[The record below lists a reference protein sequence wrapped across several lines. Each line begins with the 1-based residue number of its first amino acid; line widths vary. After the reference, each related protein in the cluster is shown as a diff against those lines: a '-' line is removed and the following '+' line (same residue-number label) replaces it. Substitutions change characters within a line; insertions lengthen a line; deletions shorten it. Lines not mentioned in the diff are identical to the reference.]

1 MFIPMISREVTGDR
15 AVALNP
21 PPSPLAALRVVVSL
35 GWVSRVTSLQLASLE
50 LLVACREASNFR
62 LKVARKTPRRVWQA
76 KFGARSSSECS
87 GGALPEGRSERLILP
102 RVTRMIYDRPGFDL
116 DPGWALPNELVRL
129 ILGTQFGGEM
139 EGVVWPCALE
149 SVVFWRRW
157 VRSWCVVQRETLGWI
172 VFHV

>member
-1 MFIPMISREVTGDR
+1 MCNSMVSCEDASDR
-15 AVALNP
+15 AVAQNP

-116 DPGWALPNELVRL
+116 DPGWALPNELVGL
-129 ILGTQFGGEM
+129 VLGTQFGGEM
-139 EGVVWPCALE
+139 EGVVWPSALE

-157 VRSWCVVQRETLGWI
+157 VRSWCVV
-172 VFHV
+172 